1 MSKKRR
7 IGHMLIGMTLF
18 AGAYAIVAEIPVE
31 KEFAEQLVAQFEE
44 LIDGIDA
51 IGITIHNLTI
61 ALVMFIPGVGVG
73 LGIFIGAE
81 TGMAFSAMKTLM
93 PALEPF
99 PPLALLL
106 VTPFGIMELVAY
118 GMAMSRSYLIVKHRT
133 KAKLKLQIRPII
145 IEIIIVSVLLLV
157 AGQIEQVMID
167 MVAAGEF
174 DLMEGYR

>member
-61 ALVMFIPGVGVG
+61 
-73 LGIFIGAE
+73 
-81 TGMAFSAMKTLM
+81 
-93 PALEPF
+93 ALEPF